1 MEYEDVLIELGYTL
15 SRDRG
20 RWRTKPL
27 YRDSDNSTS
36 LSICRKTG
44 SFYDFGINEGGSFS
58 KLVHLTLGHKRWGDT
73 KKYLEKLGFEKI
85 EIETEKPKLIMEKS
99 WSEDCLN
106 RLVRSYKFYTEG
118 YNGRTKIEKSVIER
132 FSAGIAMQG
141 KMYNRIVFPIF
152 SHIEKGKIIGFA
164 GRDITDKSDSKWKLL
179 GKSETWHYPRFLS
192 EKEIKKKKEVILV
205 ESVGDMLSL
214 FNCGIENIL
223 VLFGIKLK
231 TGIYKSLIELAPN
244 KIIIALNNEPNN
256 NFIGN
261 KAAEEIKN
269 KLNGFFES
277 DRISIN
283 LSKPD
288 VDFGFMECE
297 EIHDWYNDAKLK

>member
-1 MEYEDVLIELGYTL
+1 MEYEDILINLGYNL
-15 SRDRG
+15 SRDKG
-20 RWRTKPL
+20 RWRAKPL

-44 SFYDFGINEGGSFS
+44 SFYDFGIGEGGSFS
-58 KLVHLTLGHKRWGDT
+58 KLVHITLGHKRWGDT
-73 KKYLEKLGFEKI
+73 KKYLEKLGFDKI
-85 EIETEKPKLIMEKS
+85 EIETEKPKVIMEKS

-118 YNGRTKIEKSVIER
+118 SNGRTPIEKSVIER

-152 SHIEKGKIIGFA
+152 SHIEKGRIIGFA
-164 GRDITDKSDSKWKLL
+164 GRDVTNKSESKWKLL
-179 GKSETWHYPRFLS
+179 GKSESWHYPRFLN
-192 EKEIKKKKEVILV
+192 EKEIKSKKEIILV
-205 ESVGDMLSL
+205 ESIGDMLSL

-244 KIIIALNNEPNN
+244 KIIIALNNEPGNN
-256 NFIGN
+256 NIGGL
-261 KAAEEIKN
+261 AAIKIKETLLNFFEEEIIKI
-269 KLNGFFES
+269 KLTEP
-277 DRISIN
+277 DR
-283 LSKPD
+283 
-288 VDFGFMECE
+288 DFGIMKKE
-297 EIHDWYNDAKLK
+297 EILSWRKNV